1 MQSYGFFADYSIFFV
16 TLAAPKLLSF
26 GSTQKNFVSSLYCS
40 RFFVT
45 LHKTRRYLDQR
56 AAKYIQEQSKSAI

>member
-26 GSTQKNFVSSLYCS
+26 GSTKKKLHF
-40 RFFVT
+40 FFV
-45 LHKTRRYLDQR
+45 LLSFFRNFAQNKKISRSESSKIYTRT
-56 AAKYIQEQSKSAI
+56 K